1 MAPRIHDHVKRA
13 PRTRLLSRV
22 KGYFF
27 PGEAARILGLD
38 GIDYHQLRRILRITS
53 GPDSLRAPS
62 RKWTRFT
69 FKDLLLVRRALDLAG
84 GIDALKP
91 RRHLRLKRVQE
102 ACTALRD
109 RFDIADP
116 LTSANL
122 RLDGRAIVAQLD
134 GVTFE
139 PATGQTIL
147 EIQHGI
153 RREITQIQSHLKKR
167 LDSEAKGLHEDRRFL
182 QRSKSRHRTVLTIR

>member
-1 MAPRIHDHVKRA
+1 MAPRIHDHTKRA

-27 PGEAARILGLD
+27 PGEAARILGLE
-38 GIDYHQLRRILRITS
+38 GIDYHQLRRILRIAS
-53 GPDSLRAPS
+53 GPDSLQASS

-91 RRHLRLKRVQE
+91 HRHLKLKRLQE

-147 EIQHGI
+147 EIQQGI
-153 RREITQIQSHLKKR
+153 QREITQIQSHLKKR
-167 LDSEAKGLHEDRRFL
+167 LDSEANVLHEARRL
-182 QRSKSRHRTVLTIR
+182 LRAAKSCHRAVLTIR